1 MRDPER
7 GDLEAGAAAVE
18 REIRRLA
25 PAAIPPGLR
34 DRVMNRAAE
43 ARRGAALRPWMRAAA
58 VSAAALIL
66 ALLALD
72 PVLARREEARLAAA
86 LDGRTAAPS
95 VEEDAGVLA
104 EAMGGAGGAKET
116 ARIARLEILAAAA
129 SRQEREQEMLDARR
143 QLKGWLEHE
152 TPEDLE

>member
-7 GDLEAGAAAVE
+7 GGLEAGAAGVE
-18 REIRRLA
+18 RELRRLP
-25 PAAIPPGLR
+25 PAAIPSGLR
-34 DRVMNRAAE
+34 DRVMNQAAE
-43 ARRGAALRPWMRAAA
+43 ARRSAALRPWMRPAA
-58 VSAAALIL
+58 VAAAALIL

-72 PVLARREEARLAAA
+72 PVLARREEARPTAA

-95 VEEDAGVLA
+95 TEEDARTLA
-104 EAMGGAGGAKET
+104 EVVGGPGGAAET
-116 ARIARLEILAAAA
+116 ARIARLETLAAAA

-152 TPEDLE
+152 TSEDLE